1 MQSPLHCSLKYH
13 EFQAQFPQRQSMTFV
28 QLRHLISLAQTG
40 SFSRSAAALFLTQP
54 ALSRSIRTLEAELG
68 QPLFDRI
75 GRRSELTPFGR
86 DAVERARELVLAADD
101 LRDSG
106 RLAGDAEEGV
116 LRIGMGSGPGAMLM
130 TPLLLKMAQERPR
143 WRVEIARASTDL
155 LVQALRDRAL
165 DALVVD
171 ARSLRPAP
179 DLNAQFV
186 HDMRGAFMV
195 RRGHPLARWRSGTS
209 FDDVLRYPI
218 ASTPL
223 SDEVARI
230 LVERYGPRAHP
241 GECVTLR
248 CEEVPSLV
256 EVARQSDT
264 VLLAIRAA
272 APELVELKMEP
283 ALTAPARF
291 GLVTLRRRTVPP
303 GLAVVRALMAQCL
316 TDRPEPARRAP

>member
-1 MQSPLHCSLKYH
+1 
-13 EFQAQFPQRQSMTFV
+13 MTLV

-40 SFSRSAAALFLTQP
+40 SFSKSASAQFLTQP
-54 ALSRSIRTLEAELG
+54 ALSRSIRALEAELG

-101 LRDSG
+101 LRASG
-106 RLAGDAEEGV
+106 RLAHDGQAGV

-130 TPLLLKMAQERPR
+130 TPLLLKMALERPR
-143 WRVEIARASTDL
+143 LRVEIARAGTDL
-155 LVQALRDRAL
+155 LVQALRERGL

-179 DLNAQFV
+179 DLNAQFL
-186 HDMRGAFMV
+186 HDMRGCFMV
-195 RRGHPLARWRSGTS
+195 RRGHPLTRRRPGPS
-209 FDDVLRYPI
+209 FEDLLAYPI

-223 SDEVARI
+223 SDEVARV

-241 GECVTLR
+241 SQFVSLR
-248 CEEVPSLV
+248 CEEIPSLV
-256 EVARQSDT
+256 EVARHSDA

-272 APELVELKMEP
+272 APDLVELKVQP
-283 ALTAPARF
+283 ALAATARF
-291 GLVTLRRRTVPP
+291 ALVTLGRRTAPP
-303 GLAVVRALMAQCL
+303 GLAIVRELMTRL
-316 TDRPEPARRAP
+316 LVDTPA

>member
-1 MQSPLHCSLKYH
+1 
-13 EFQAQFPQRQSMTFV
+13 MTLV
-28 QLRHLISLAQTG
+28 QLRHLISLARTG
-40 SFSRSAAALFLTQP
+40 SFSQSAAALFLTQP
-54 ALSRSIRTLEAELG
+54 ALSRSIRALEAELG

-75 GRRSELTPFGR
+75 GRHSELTPFGR
-86 DAVERARELVLAADD
+86 DAVARARELVLAADD

-106 RLAGDAEEGV
+106 RLAGDGQEGV

-130 TPLLLKMAQERPR
+130 TPLLLKMARERPR
-143 WRVEIARASTDL
+143 LRVEIARAGTDL
-155 LVQALRDRAL
+155 LVQALRERVL

-179 DLNAQFV
+179 DLHAQFM

-195 RRGHPLARWRSGTS
+195 RRGHPLARRRGGTS
-209 FDDVLRYPI
+209 FDDVLRYPV

-223 SDEVARI
+223 SDEV
-230 LVERYGPRAHP
+230 AHP

-248 CEEVPSLV
+248 CEELPSLI

-272 APELVELKMEP
+272 APDLVELKMQP
-283 ALTAPARF
+283 VIAATARF
-291 GLVTLRRRTVPP
+291 GLVTLRRRTAPA
-303 GLAVVRALMAQCL
+303 GLAIVRALMAQL
-316 TDRPEPARRAP
+316 LVDEPG